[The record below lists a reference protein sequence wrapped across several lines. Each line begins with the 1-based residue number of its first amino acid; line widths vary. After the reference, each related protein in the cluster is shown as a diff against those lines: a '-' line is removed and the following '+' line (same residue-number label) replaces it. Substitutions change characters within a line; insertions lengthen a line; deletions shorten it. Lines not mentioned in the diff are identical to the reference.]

1 MKYYVVSP
9 DDFEQEEI
17 KRLDGMVDTN
27 TDTNEKTLLGDS
39 LKTLDKSKPTR
50 GIEPRTCSL
59 RVSCST
65 I

>member
-27 TDTNEKTLLGDS
+27 RDTSEKIPLEDS
-39 LKTLDKSKPTR
+39 LQTLDNIKADD
-50 GIEPRTCSL
+50 GN
-59 RVSCST
+59 
-65 I
+65 